1 MLVSGCGR
9 EAALTSVIPEPGN
22 SGEAAAGKSAA
33 PAKVSSVRLDQRVF
47 ERMVTSTD
55 RHVAVALE
63 PDRSIGL
70 DVDSVVRAGSDVSIR
85 GRVTGQNGVVFLS
98 RTGGLLSGIVEIPGQ
113 GRTILMEQAGG
124 RIVVTRFEGNTPLRC
139 SFDGPADLGAVDCT
153 AAGLSEIRVLVL
165 YDDRVASG
173 GGRQTLDQFI
183 PALTLH
189 ANNILANSQIE
200 AALRIVDIRPFDI
213 VEQLRLIDD
222 LALVTG
228 SSGARAQ
235 DLLNEKRS
243 ANADIVVLVV
253 SNATG
258 DDGISNQLM
267 PPFAQF
273 GPFATAVV
281 TLSSLMSS
289 DVFMHEIGH
298 TMGAGHQTG
307 PGAFAWSRAKLRPSP
322 ELGTVMAS
330 GVLAMNTIP
339 YFSNPNVLV
348 PDSRTEKT
356 GDATHDNARTL
367 NATRGCVERFRTQ

>member
-1 MLVSGCGR
+1 MRVRRRDLLQKFFADRGPHLAAIRSSGLKLRIGDEVRVCRPTATSDPRELGPQDYVLVCLK
-9 EAALTSVIPEPGN
+9 AHQAWQV
-22 SGEAAAGKSAA
+22 ADQMA
-33 PAKVSSVRLDQRVF
+33 PL
-47 ERMVTSTD
+47 
-55 RHVAVALE
+55 LG
-63 PDRSIGL
+63 PDT
-70 DVDSVVRAGSDVSIR
+70 VV
-85 GRVTGQNGVVFLS
+85 VTGQNGVVFLS

-228 SSGARAQ
+228 SSLSELARHASAFLRADLKKVYQCVSGFFWLFFQ
-235 DLLNEKRS
+235 DPMTS
-243 ANADIVVLVV
+243 AWQYN
-253 SNATG
+253 
-258 DDGISNQLM
+258 
-267 PPFAQF
+267 
-273 GPFATAVV
+273 
-281 TLSSLMSS
+281 
-289 DVFMHEIGH
+289 
-298 TMGAGHQTG
+298 
-307 PGAFAWSRAKLRPSP
+307 
-322 ELGTVMAS
+322 
-330 GVLAMNTIP
+330 
-339 YFSNPNVLV
+339 Y
-348 PDSRTEKT
+348 
-356 GDATHDNARTL
+356 GDAIRDEFHLRAEL
-367 NATRGCVERFRTQ
+367 VA